1 MGEKQSTIFTVK
13 LLMDFDV
20 HVYTSFDFLVHC
32 CFVIIVGFSSILK
45 NELFHRIKRH
55 TLRLR
60 KMSTSNTNS
69 KKPSSALVD
78 EKSYCIGITK
88 LMPNEE
94 PQCRGIKVVIQ
105 KAANTTSKT
114 HPNDPHHPH
123 NPQHPHNQHHHVTD
137 VPKDES
143 HGTVTA
149 KPIPRPMPNLNNNN
163 RGVISPDGSQKSIME
178 SLSTSVV
185 RHVAGMKKVVVDLS
199 NPQILKKIG
208 SQYVH
213 VVSSIPSSAHML
225 MNRVV
230 DKFSKSDS
238 SSK

>member
-1 MGEKQSTIFTVK
+1 
-13 LLMDFDV
+13 
-20 HVYTSFDFLVHC
+20 
-32 CFVIIVGFSSILK
+32 
-45 NELFHRIKRH
+45 
-55 TLRLR
+55 
-60 KMSTSNTNS
+60 
-69 KKPSSALVD
+69 VD

-114 HPNDPHHPH
+114 NPND
-123 NPQHPHNQHHHVTD
+123 PQHPHNQHNHVTD

-163 RGVISPDGSQKSIME
+163 RGVISQDGSQKSIME

-185 RHVAGMKKVVVDLS
+185 RHVTGMKKVVVDLS

-208 SQYVH
+208 SQYMH

-230 DKFSKSDS
+230 DRFSKSDS